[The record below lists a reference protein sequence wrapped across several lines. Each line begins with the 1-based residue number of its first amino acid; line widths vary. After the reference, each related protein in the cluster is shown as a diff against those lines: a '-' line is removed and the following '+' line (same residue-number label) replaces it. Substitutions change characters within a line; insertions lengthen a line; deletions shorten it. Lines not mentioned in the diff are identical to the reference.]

1 MINQYFPFNLLVD
14 AFYFHLLQRFRELF
28 LFYEKSIVIVFGSFW
43 LMIASILNASSTT
56 QTLLDQL
63 KRAQS
68 MDEAG
73 PIVDKLWKEWTSAH
87 KNSDEKAL
95 MSEGLVAMSEGNLD
109 RAENIFTK
117 LIELNPS
124 FTEAWNKRATLRFML
139 WDFEGSLLDVEK
151 VLTLEPRHFGALSG
165 LGMIHLR
172 LGDPERALKA
182 YEDLVNIFQVMLMQF
197 KRLSRLKTI

>member
-1 MINQYFPFNLLVD
+1 MLSTFTCCKDLESYFSFMN
-14 AFYFHLLQRFRELF
+14 R
-28 LFYEKSIVIVFGSFW
+28 SIIIFSGSLW
-43 LMIASILNASSTT
+43 LIIASILNASSTT

-73 PIVDKLWKEWTSAH
+73 PIVDKLWREWTSAH
-87 KNSDEKAL
+87 ANSEEEAL

-117 LIELNPS
+117 LIEANPS

-139 WDFEGSLLDVEK
+139 WDFEGSLSDVEK

-182 YEDLVNIFQVMLMQF
+182 YEDLVNIFPSNADAVQ
-197 KRLSRLKTI
+197 KIITLKNYLGINTL

>member
-1 MINQYFPFNLLVD
+1 MN
-14 AFYFHLLQRFRELF
+14 
-28 LFYEKSIVIVFGSFW
+28 KSIIIFSGSLW
-43 LMIASILNASSTT
+43 LIIASILNASSTT

-63 KRAQS
+63 KLAQS

-73 PIVDKLWKEWTSAH
+73 PIVDKLWREWTSAH
-87 KNSDEKAL
+87 ENSDEEAL
-95 MSEGLVAMSEGNLD
+95 MSEGLVAMSEGNLSQ
-109 RAENIFTK
+109 AENIFTK
-117 LIELNPS
+117 LIEANPS

-139 WDFEGSLLDVEK
+139 WDFEGSLSDVEK

-182 YEDLVNIFQVMLMQF
+182 YEDLVNIFPSNADAVQ
-197 KRLSRLKTI
+197 KIITLKNYLGINTL

>member
-1 MINQYFPFNLLVD
+1 MKRIII
-14 AFYFHLLQRFRELF
+14 
-28 LFYEKSIVIVFGSFW
+28 IVSGSLW
-43 LMIASILNASSTT
+43 LMLASVLNASSTT

-63 KRAQS
+63 ERAQS

-73 PIVDKLWKEWTSAH
+73 PIVDKLWREWTSAH
-87 KNSDEKAL
+87 KNSDEEAL

-117 LIELNPS
+117 LIEINPN

-139 WDFEGSLLDVEK
+139 WDFEGSLKDGEK

-182 YEDLVNIFQVMLMQF
+182 YEDLVNIFPSNVDAVQ
-197 KRLSRLKTI
+197 KIITLKNYLGINTL

>member
-1 MINQYFPFNLLVD
+1 MLSTFTCYKDLESY
-14 AFYFHLLQRFRELF
+14 FYFMKR
-28 LFYEKSIVIVFGSFW
+28 SIVIVFGSFW

-73 PIVDKLWKEWTSAH
+73 PIVDKLWREWTSAH
-87 KNSDEKAL
+87 KNSDEEAL

-139 WDFEGSLLDVEK
+139 WDFEGSLRDVEK

-182 YEDLVNIFQVMLMQF
+182 YEDLVNIFPSNADAVQ
-197 KRLSRLKTI
+197 KIITLKNYLGINTL

>member
-1 MINQYFPFNLLVD
+1 MGQLTKFIIAFLCVLV
-14 AFYFHLLQRFRELF
+14 
-28 LFYEKSIVIVFGSFW
+28 
-43 LMIASILNASSTT
+43 ASLLNAGSKT

-63 KRAQS
+63 EQAQS
-68 MDEAG
+68 TEQAN
-73 PIVDKLWKEWTSAH
+73 PIVQELWKEWTSAH
-87 KNSDEKAL
+87 NNEDEKAL
-95 MSEGLVAMSEGNLD
+95 MANGISAMSKGNLD

-117 LIELNPS
+117 LIEVNPN

-139 WDFEGSLLDVEK
+139 WDFEGSLKDVEK

-182 YEDLVNIFQVMLMQF
+182 YEDLVNIFPSNSDAAQ
-197 KRLSRLKTI
+197 KIITLKNYLGINTL

>member
-1 MINQYFPFNLLVD
+1 MLSTFTCCKDLESYFSFMN
-14 AFYFHLLQRFRELF
+14 R
-28 LFYEKSIVIVFGSFW
+28 SIIIFSGSLW
-43 LMIASILNASSTT
+43 LIIASILNASSTT

-73 PIVDKLWKEWTSAH
+73 PIVDKLWREWTSAH
-87 KNSDEKAL
+87 ENSDEEAL

-117 LIELNPS
+117 LIEANPS

-139 WDFEGSLLDVEK
+139 WDFEGSLRDVEK

-182 YEDLVNIFQVMLMQF
+182 YEDLVNIFPSNADAVQ
-197 KRLSRLKTI
+197 KIITLKNYLGINTL

>member
-1 MINQYFPFNLLVD
+1 MLSTFTCCKDLESYFSFMN
-14 AFYFHLLQRFRELF
+14 R
-28 LFYEKSIVIVFGSFW
+28 SIIIFSGSLW
-43 LMIASILNASSTT
+43 LIIASILNASSTT
-56 QTLLDQL
+56 QTLLDHL

-73 PIVDKLWKEWTSAH
+73 PIVDKLWREWTSAH
-87 KNSDEKAL
+87 ANSEEEAL

-117 LIELNPS
+117 LIEANPS

-139 WDFEGSLLDVEK
+139 WDFEGSLRDVEK

-182 YEDLVNIFQVMLMQF
+182 YEDLVNIFPSNADAVQ
-197 KRLSRLKTI
+197 KIITLKNYLGINTL

>member
-1 MINQYFPFNLLVD
+1 MLSTFTCYKDLESY
-14 AFYFHLLQRFRELF
+14 FYFMKSNILIFSGF
-28 LFYEKSIVIVFGSFW
+28 LW

-73 PIVDKLWKEWTSAH
+73 PIVDKLWREWTSAH
-87 KNSDEKAL
+87 KNSDEEAL
-95 MSEGLVAMSEGNLD
+95 MSEGLVAMSEGSLD

-117 LIELNPS
+117 LIEVNPS

-182 YEDLVNIFQVMLMQF
+182 YEDLVNIFPSNADAVQ
-197 KRLSRLKTI
+197 KIITLKNYLGINTL

>member
-1 MINQYFPFNLLVD
+1 MLSTFTCCKDLESYFNFMN
-14 AFYFHLLQRFRELF
+14 R
-28 LFYEKSIVIVFGSFW
+28 SIIIFSGSLW
-43 LMIASILNASSTT
+43 LIIASILNASSTT

-73 PIVDKLWKEWTSAH
+73 PIVDKLWREWTSAH
-87 KNSDEKAL
+87 ANSEEEAL

-117 LIELNPS
+117 LIEANPS

-139 WDFEGSLLDVEK
+139 WDFEGSLRDVEK

-182 YEDLVNIFQVMLMQF
+182 YEDLVNIFPSNADAVQ
-197 KRLSRLKTI
+197 KIITLKNYLGINTL

>member
-1 MINQYFPFNLLVD
+1 MLSTFTCYKDLESY
-14 AFYFHLLQRFRELF
+14 FYFMKR
-28 LFYEKSIVIVFGSFW
+28 SIVIFSCSFW

-73 PIVDKLWKEWTSAH
+73 PIVDKLWREWTSAH
-87 KNSDEKAL
+87 KNSDEEAL

-117 LIELNPS
+117 LIEVNPS

-139 WDFEGSLLDVEK
+139 WDFEGSLKDVEK

-182 YEDLVNIFQVMLMQF
+182 YEDLVNIFPSNADAVQ
-197 KRLSRLKTI
+197 KIITLKNYLGINTL

>member
-1 MINQYFPFNLLVD
+1 MLSTFTCYKDLESY
-14 AFYFHLLQRFRELF
+14 FYFMKR
-28 LFYEKSIVIVFGSFW
+28 SIVIVFGSFW

-73 PIVDKLWKEWTSAH
+73 PIVDKLWREWTSAH
-87 KNSDEKAL
+87 TNSDEEAL

-117 LIELNPS
+117 LIEVNPS

-139 WDFEGSLLDVEK
+139 WDFEGSLKDVEK

-182 YEDLVNIFQVMLMQF
+182 YEDLVNIFPSNADAVQ
-197 KRLSRLKTI
+197 KIITLKNYLGINTL

>member
-1 MINQYFPFNLLVD
+1 MLSTFTCYQDIESYLSFMK
-14 AFYFHLLQRFRELF
+14 
-28 LFYEKSIVIVFGSFW
+28 KSIIICSGCLW
-43 LMIASILNASSTT
+43 LMIASILNASSAT

-63 KRAQS
+63 ERAQS

-73 PIVDKLWKEWTSAH
+73 PIVDKLWRHWTSAH
-87 KNSDEKAL
+87 KNSDEEAL
-95 MSEGLVAMSEGNLD
+95 MAEGLVAMSEGNLD

-117 LIELNPS
+117 LIEVNPN

-139 WDFEGSLLDVEK
+139 WDFEGSLKDVEK

-165 LGMIHLR
+165 LGMIYLR

-182 YEDLVNIFQVMLMQF
+182 YEDLVNIFPSNSDAAQ
-197 KRLSRLKTI
+197 KIITLKNYLGINTL

>member
-1 MINQYFPFNLLVD
+1 MLSTFTCYKDLESY
-14 AFYFHLLQRFRELF
+14 FYFMKR
-28 LFYEKSIVIVFGSFW
+28 SIVIVFGSFW

-87 KNSDEKAL
+87 KNSDEEAL

-139 WDFEGSLLDVEK
+139 WDFEGSLKDVEK

-182 YEDLVNIFQVMLMQF
+182 YEDLVNIFPSNADAVQ
-197 KRLSRLKTI
+197 KIITLKNYLGINTL

>member
-1 MINQYFPFNLLVD
+1 MLSTFTCYKDLESY
-14 AFYFHLLQRFRELF
+14 FYFMKR
-28 LFYEKSIVIVFGSFW
+28 SIVIVFGSFW

-73 PIVDKLWKEWTSAH
+73 PIVDKLWREWTSAH
-87 KNSDEKAL
+87 KNSDEEAL

-117 LIELNPS
+117 LIEVNPS

-139 WDFEGSLLDVEK
+139 WDFEGSLKDVEK

-182 YEDLVNIFQVMLMQF
+182 YEDLLNIFPSNADAVQ
-197 KRLSRLKTI
+197 KIITLKNYLGINTL

>member
-1 MINQYFPFNLLVD
+1 MLSTFTCYKDLESY
-14 AFYFHLLQRFRELF
+14 FYFMKR
-28 LFYEKSIVIVFGSFW
+28 SIVIVFGSFW

-73 PIVDKLWKEWTSAH
+73 PIVEKLWREWTSAH
-87 KNSDEKAL
+87 KNSDEEAL

-139 WDFEGSLLDVEK
+139 WDFEGSLKEVEK

-182 YEDLVNIFQVMLMQF
+182 YEDLVNIFPSNADAVQ
-197 KRLSRLKTI
+197 KIITLKNYLGINTL

>member
-1 MINQYFPFNLLVD
+1 MLSTFTCYKDLESY
-14 AFYFHLLQRFRELF
+14 FYFMKSSIAIVSGF
-28 LFYEKSIVIVFGSFW
+28 LW

-63 KRAQS
+63 KLAQS

-73 PIVDKLWKEWTSAH
+73 PIVDKLWREWTSAH
-87 KNSDEKAL
+87 KNSDEEAL

-117 LIELNPS
+117 LIEVNPS

-139 WDFEGSLLDVEK
+139 WDFEGSLKDVEK

-182 YEDLVNIFQVMLMQF
+182 YEDLVNIFPSNADAVQ
-197 KRLSRLKTI
+197 KIITLKNYLGINTL

>member
-1 MINQYFPFNLLVD
+1 MLSTFTCYKDLESY
-14 AFYFHLLQRFRELF
+14 FYFMKR
-28 LFYEKSIVIVFGSFW
+28 SIVIVFGSFW

-63 KRAQS
+63 ERAQS

-73 PIVDKLWKEWTSAH
+73 PIVDKLWREWTSAH
-87 KNSDEKAL
+87 KNSDEEAL

-117 LIELNPS
+117 LIEVNPS

-139 WDFEGSLLDVEK
+139 WDFEGSLKDVEK

-182 YEDLVNIFQVMLMQF
+182 YEDLVNIFPSNADAVQ
-197 KRLSRLKTI
+197 KIITLKNYLGINTL

>member
-1 MINQYFPFNLLVD
+1 M
-14 AFYFHLLQRFRELF
+14 
-28 LFYEKSIVIVFGSFW
+28 IVFGSFW

-73 PIVDKLWKEWTSAH
+73 PIVDKLWKEWTNAH

-139 WDFEGSLLDVEK
+139 
-151 VLTLEPRHFGALSG
+151 
-165 LGMIHLR
+165 
-172 LGDPERALKA
+172 
-182 YEDLVNIFQVMLMQF
+182 
-197 KRLSRLKTI
+197 

>member
-1 MINQYFPFNLLVD
+1 MHSTFTCCKDLESY
-14 AFYFHLLQRFRELF
+14 FYFMNR
-28 LFYEKSIVIVFGSFW
+28 SIIIFSSSLW
-43 LMIASILNASSTT
+43 LIIASILNASSTT

-73 PIVDKLWKEWTSAH
+73 PIVDKLWREWTSAH
-87 KNSDEKAL
+87 ANSEEEAL

-117 LIELNPS
+117 LIEANPS

-139 WDFEGSLLDVEK
+139 WDFEGSLRDVEK

-182 YEDLVNIFQVMLMQF
+182 YEDLVNIFPSNADAVQ
-197 KRLSRLKTI
+197 KIITLKNYLGINTL

>member
-1 MINQYFPFNLLVD
+1 MLSTFTCCKDLESYFSFMN
-14 AFYFHLLQRFRELF
+14 R
-28 LFYEKSIVIVFGSFW
+28 SIIIFFGSLW
-43 LMIASILNASSTT
+43 LIIASILNASSTT

-73 PIVDKLWKEWTSAH
+73 PIVDKLWREWTSAH
-87 KNSDEKAL
+87 ANSEEQAL

-117 LIELNPS
+117 LIEANPS

-139 WDFEGSLLDVEK
+139 WDFEGSLRDVEK

-182 YEDLVNIFQVMLMQF
+182 YEDLVNIFPSNADAVQ
-197 KRLSRLKTI
+197 KIITLKNYLGINTL

>member
-1 MINQYFPFNLLVD
+1 MLSTFTCYKDLESY
-14 AFYFHLLQRFRELF
+14 FYFM
-28 LFYEKSIVIVFGSFW
+28 KSSIVIFSSFLW

-63 KRAQS
+63 ERAQS

-73 PIVDKLWKEWTSAH
+73 PIVDKLWREWTSAH
-87 KNSDEKAL
+87 KNSDEEAL

-117 LIELNPS
+117 LIEVNPS

-139 WDFEGSLLDVEK
+139 WDFEGSLKDVEK

-182 YEDLVNIFQVMLMQF
+182 YEDLVNIFPSNADAVQ
-197 KRLSRLKTI
+197 KIITLKNYLGINTL

>member
-1 MINQYFPFNLLVD
+1 MLSTFTCYKDLESY
-14 AFYFHLLQRFRELF
+14 FYFMKR
-28 LFYEKSIVIVFGSFW
+28 SIVIVFGSFW

-63 KRAQS
+63 ERAQS

-73 PIVDKLWKEWTSAH
+73 PIVEKLWREWTSAH
-87 KNSDEKAL
+87 KNSDEEAL

-117 LIELNPS
+117 LIEVNPS

-139 WDFEGSLLDVEK
+139 WDFEGSLKDVEK

-182 YEDLVNIFQVMLMQF
+182 YEDLVNIFPSNADAVQ
-197 KRLSRLKTI
+197 KIITLKNYLGINTL

>member
-1 MINQYFPFNLLVD
+1 MLSTFTCYKDLESY
-14 AFYFHLLQRFRELF
+14 FYFM
-28 LFYEKSIVIVFGSFW
+28 KNSIVIFSGSLW

-73 PIVDKLWKEWTSAH
+73 PIVDKLWREWTSAH
-87 KNSDEKAL
+87 KNSDEEAL

-117 LIELNPS
+117 LIEVNPS

-139 WDFEGSLLDVEK
+139 WDFEGSLKDVEK

-182 YEDLVNIFQVMLMQF
+182 YEDLVNIFPSNADAVQ
-197 KRLSRLKTI
+197 KIITLKNYLGINTL

>member
-1 MINQYFPFNLLVD
+1 MLSTFTCYQDIESYLSFMK
-14 AFYFHLLQRFRELF
+14 
-28 LFYEKSIVIVFGSFW
+28 KSIIICSGCLW
-43 LMIASILNASSTT
+43 LMIASILNASSAT

-63 KRAQS
+63 ERAQS

-73 PIVDKLWKEWTSAH
+73 PIVDKLWRHWTSAH
-87 KNSDEKAL
+87 KNSDEEAL
-95 MSEGLVAMSEGNLD
+95 MAEGLVAMSEGNLD

-117 LIELNPS
+117 LIEVNPN

-139 WDFEGSLLDVEK
+139 WDFEGSLKDVEK

-182 YEDLVNIFQVMLMQF
+182 YEDLVNIFPSNADAAQ
-197 KRLSRLKTI
+197 KIITLKNYLGINTL

>member
-1 MINQYFPFNLLVD
+1 MLSTFTCYKDLESY
-14 AFYFHLLQRFRELF
+14 FYFMKR
-28 LFYEKSIVIVFGSFW
+28 SIVIVFGSFW
-43 LMIASILNASSTT
+43 LLIASILNASSTT

-73 PIVDKLWKEWTSAH
+73 PIVDKLWREWTSAH
-87 KNSDEKAL
+87 KNSDEEAL

-139 WDFEGSLLDVEK
+139 WDFEGSLKDVEK

-182 YEDLVNIFQVMLMQF
+182 YEDLVNIFPSNADAVQ
-197 KRLSRLKTI
+197 KIITLKNYLGINTL